1 MPSDLAQDSR
11 RRASLQGPQIP
22 SRPLVSQ
29 SWPSVQKRQSGLSSD
44 LTKIWR
50 TDLEKDSLISQM
62 NLKFLSSVLVLL
74 RPLGVVFPVE
84 KKKVRRFL
92 LLIYLGL
99 LRLAL
104 LQNLAGPNNALD
116 LVDHQRANTHYGSI
130 RQHLVRRS
138 WRARG
143 IQLVGIHTLFAD
155 QAIVSVVGVVGITR
169 NCAAAVSYGLEIE
182 FYQPHRSA
190 RKSQGSWMRHGKP
203 NRETHAR
210 IAQSDPSCE
219 ANVSDCP

>member
-1 MPSDLAQDSR
+1 MEN
-11 RRASLQGPQIP
+11 
-22 SRPLVSQ
+22 RPRKRFSHFPNESQ
-29 SWPSVQKRQSGLSSD
+29 
-44 LTKIWR
+44 
-50 TDLEKDSLISQM
+50 
-62 NLKFLSSVLVLL
+62 VLVV
-74 RPLGVVFPVE
+74 RPCSFAATWSRLPCGKK
-84 KKKVRRFL
+84 KKKVRKFL
-92 LLIYLGL
+92 LQIYLGL
-99 LRLAL
+99 LRFAL